1 MKNQFNAIKQ
11 ILNKL
16 ITPVPPEL
24 KEQFDSLQLKN
35 SIFRL
40 RILTLI
46 EGIAV
51 LVSIITYLLTTEQIK
66 IEYFYEFSDFSELI
80 IIILFNVFV
89 LLFLGKNKKMC
100 LWITCYA
107 YIAAV
112 LIIYVF
118 LQNMIGEDKASL
130 NVDVS
135 FIPFVFFGTLFIFTM
150 MPDFRPKIFLPYAVL
165 YLIAVEYIILR
176 KEITDNGLFSLQ
188 TAIFITFV
196 IIMTTKILLY
206 NSKVNT
212 FVNTHK
218 INSLNDQLK
227 NYNENLEEMVNK
239 KTKTIVELKNAVM
252 ETIADLVERRDDVT
266 GGHISRTS
274 AYLKIFMDI
283 LLEKKLYSAQTTTWN
298 IEQMILSAQLHD
310 VGKISIDDNILRK
323 PGKLDADEFNKMK
336 KHTIFGGEIIKEI
349 QEKTVE
355 SDFLNYAHIFAVYH
369 HEKWNGSGYPYGLSA
384 EDIPLPAR
392 IMAIIDVYDALVSE
406 RPYKKPFTHEEAVK
420 IIKDESGSHFDPA
433 LVELFVSVS
442 DKF

>member
-1 MKNQFNAIKQ
+1 M
-11 ILNKL
+11 L
-16 ITPVPPEL
+16 
-24 KEQFDSLQLKN
+24 
-35 SIFRL
+35 
-40 RILTLI
+40 
-46 EGIAV
+46 
-51 LVSIITYLLTTEQIK
+51 
-66 IEYFYEFSDFSELI
+66 
-80 IIILFNVFV
+80 
-89 LLFLGKNKKMC
+89 
-100 LWITCYA
+100 
-107 YIAAV
+107 
-112 LIIYVF
+112 
-118 LQNMIGEDKASL
+118 GEDTVSL
-130 NVDVS
+130 NVDIS

-165 YLIAVEYIILR
+165 YLIAVEYIVLR

-196 IIMTTKILLY
+196 IIITTKILLY

-212 FVNTHK
+212 FVNTKK
-218 INSLNDQLK
+218 INTLNDQLK

-283 LLEKKLYSAQTTTWN
+283 LSEKKLYSAQTTTWN

-336 KHTIFGGEIIKEI
+336 KHAIFGGEIINEI

-355 SDFLNYAHIFAVYH
+355 SDFLNYAYIFAVYH

-384 EDIPLPAR
+384 ENIPLPAR

-442 DKF
+442 DKFIQV